1 MSALMLSPKVQRMQ
15 RTIRINEGQL
25 LGLAEKARYD
35 SRLAGVLHKRCADS
49 NKWLLRWFR
58 LYQVSS
64 SVNCYDKNSLL
75 CSDSGVLFVYLYIFS
90 WLLSGTPCRHPTIA
104 APLSALSNQL
114 NEDKQQKE
122 TKVMQ
127 SENLWTLKSS
137 FVEKEDR
144 TQGSFIMNI

>member
-15 RTIRINEGQL
+15 RSIRINEGQL

-64 SVNCYDKNSLL
+64 FSLIL
-75 CSDSGVLFVYLYIFS
+75 MKKKIAYNVRTPEFCLFIF
-90 WLLSGTPCRHPTIA
+90 I
-104 APLSALSNQL
+104 QL
-114 NEDKQQKE
+114 I
-122 TKVMQ
+122 V
-127 SENLWTLKSS
+127 
-137 FVEKEDR
+137 
-144 TQGSFIMNI
+144 

>member
-15 RTIRINEGQL
+15 RSIRINEGQL

-64 SVNCYDKNSLL
+64 FSLILMKKNSLQ
-75 CSDSGVLFVYLYIFS
+75 CSDSGVLFVYLYS
-90 WLLSGTPCRHPTIA
+90 ADCLAARRAVTQLSPHR
-104 APLSALSNQL
+104 SARSAI
-114 NEDKQQKE
+114 
-122 TKVMQ
+122 
-127 SENLWTLKSS
+127 S
-137 FVEKEDR
+137 
-144 TQGSFIMNI
+144 